1 MMIDI
6 DLFRVSTIDILD
18 ELANRAK
25 TGKRVE
31 YSEYSDNELYAFVT
45 KRMAP
50 YNKTMKHI

>member
-6 DLFRVSTIDILD
+6 DLFRVSTVDILD

-25 TGKRVE
+25 TGKRNE
-31 YSEYSDNELYAFVT
+31 YAEYSDNELYAFIT

-50 YNKTMKHI
+50 YNKTMKQV

>member
-6 DLFRVSTIDILD
+6 DLFRVSTVDILD

-25 TGKRVE
+25 TGTRSE
-31 YSEYSDNELYAFVT
+31 YTEYSDNELYAFVT

-50 YNKTMKHI
+50 YNKTKKGM